1 MGDTP
6 TPDDIRRLQE
16 ALGIERQ
23 RTATVRELK
32 EIMEAAR
39 GVDDEAFE
47 VARNK
52 LKLYRESVTTT
63 NRLIEQQ
70 QRIIEFERERSHS
83 MEAQRQ
89 LHDQHADNIQRQID
103 LLTKR
108 HLAEETSVQAYL
120 DEVRILNRQLALQR
134 ELADSQ
140 EKYTIGVIEAVDAA
154 RDMGTALGGM
164 MAAYQRNQLFNY
176 KNIMDFAKGL
186 FSAEAGLLA
195 FASELGSAGLAA
207 FVDSVIGLALELEK
221 SESEFRQATGASAG
235 FAREMT
241 NSYEAVRENTISA
254 QQNQEA
260 WSALYTTY
268 TDFTMISEDAR
279 AKIGQ
284 TTAVLQRMGIGA
296 HESAAGMQV
305 ATKMLGQTGT
315 QAAGTLIE
323 LNSLAQNLGVPPRE
337 LIAQYGQMGS
347 SLAKLGSDGTRA
359 FKDLARVAKITG
371 LEMQKLL
378 SMTDKFDTFE
388 GAATSAGKLN
398 AALGGNFVNA
408 MDLMMATDPA
418 ERFGMIRDALDEAGL
433 SFDDMSYY
441 QRKFYAD
448 SLGLDSVGDL
458 AQMMSGNMEALG
470 AETQKTSKDY
480 ADAAAQAAEMASVQ
494 DSLKAVLQSLIPI
507 LLPLLN
513 KLQSLGDW
521 MVEHIDTIKFWVNW
535 IGGAIVVWKGLLTV
549 TMLYEKA
556 LKALG
561 MTQIS
566 ELGVSMQLHAEALRS
581 WLLAKKRLILDKAE
595 TVQLGIMIGLDKAK
609 AVTTGAL
616 TAAKNA
622 LTAAQNLWTASATRA
637 TVIAA
642 AQKVWSIIMIPLTW
656 GLAAAQGA
664 LAGASAANVI
674 QWVLLAAAIGL
685 VAYALLASIHS
696 PPLYI
701 AIPLVAAGLW
711 LMSFALAA
719 ITGPATA
726 AAGPLILVGFGLVQ
740 IAAAVF
746 IVAVGVGLM
755 AAGFA
760 LMFAALEVDKIMAF
774 TGMIATLA
782 LAAVFL
788 PYAAIGM
795 FALGVGLLSVAFA
808 LKFIATKDLE
818 AIALFTESLASIQS
832 GQLLETAKAIK
843 QVAKAMDDI
852 PTYKA
857 MTFRT
862 ILERVEA
869 SANAINRAGGATA
882 YGAATG
888 GARGG
893 GGGGA
898 AAPAAAAP
906 RTNQQ
911 VTVKLELD
919 GKLLEEKVLNIV
931 DGKFAEAS

>member
-1 MGDTP
+1 MGASAEE
-6 TPDDIRRLQE
+6 IANLKA
-16 ALGIERQ
+16 ALGIE
-23 RTATVRELK
+23 TKIKETVREMQENIEKANAARAAGRAGAEALQ
-32 EIMEAAR
+32 EAANAALKAYKDQ
-39 GVDDEAFE
+39 VKST
-47 VARNK
+47 NK
-52 LKLYRESVTTT
+52 L
-63 NRLIEQQ
+63 IAQQ
-70 QRIIEFERERSHS
+70 QKIIENERERSHS
-83 MEAQRQ
+83 LEAQRQ
-89 LHDQHADNIQRQID
+89 LHDQHADNIQRQIK
-103 LLTKR
+103 LLKDR
-108 HLAEETSVQAYL
+108 HLAEETSVQTYL
-120 DEVRILNRQLALQR
+120 DELRILERQLALQQ

-140 EKYTIGVIEAVDAA
+140 EKYTISVEQSVDAA
-154 RDMGTALGGM
+154 KDMAGAFGGM
-164 MAAYQRNQLFNY
+164 MAAYQGNELFNY
-176 KNIMDFAKGL
+176 KNIMGFATAL
-186 FSAEAGLLA
+186 FSGEAGLLA
-195 FASELGSAGLAA
+195 FASKLGSVGLAA
-207 FVDSVIGLALELEK
+207 FVDSVIGLALELDQA
-221 SESEFRQATGASAG
+221 ESAFRRTTGASASM
-235 FAREMT
+235 AREMT
-241 NSYEAVRENTISA
+241 NSYEATRESTVSA
-254 QQNQEA
+254 GQNQEA
-260 WSALYTTY
+260 WGALYTTY
-268 TDFTMISEDAR
+268 TDFTMISEEAR
-279 AKIGQ
+279 AEIGQ
-284 TTAVLQRMGIGA
+284 TTAVLTQLGIGA

-305 ATKMLGQTGT
+305 ATKMMGQTGT
-315 QAAGTLIE
+315 QAASTLVE
-323 LNSLAQNLGVPPRE
+323 LSSLAENLGVAPKE

-347 SLAKLGSDGTRA
+347 SLAKLGSEGTKA
-359 FKDLARVAKITG
+359 FKDLARVSKITG
-371 LEMQKLL
+371 LEMQKILT
-378 SMTDKFDTFE
+378 MTDKFDTFE
-388 GAATSAGKLN
+388 GAATQAGKLN

-408 MDLMMATDPA
+408 MDLMMATDPV
-418 ERFGMIRDALDEAGL
+418 ERFEMLRGSLDEAGL

-448 SLGLDSVGDL
+448 SLGLESVGDL
-458 AQMMSGNMEALG
+458 ALMMSGNMEALG
-470 AETQKTSKDY
+470 AETQQTSADY
-480 ADAAAQAAEMASVQ
+480 ADAAARAAEMASVQ
-494 DSLKAVLQSLIPI
+494 ESLKAVLQSIIPV
-507 LLPLLN
+507 LVPLLD
-513 KLQSLGDW
+513 KLAAFGNWL
-521 MVEHIDTIKFWVNW
+521 VTHIDTIKFLVKWV
-535 IGGAIVVWKGLLTV
+535 GGAIVVWKGLLT
-549 TMLYEKA
+549 TMMLYQKA
-556 LKALG
+556 LLAVNAVKQAYLGLSVAGRAVNLQDIALKRIDIVL
-561 MTQIS
+561 QK
-566 ELGVSMQLHAEALRS
+566 LGVSWGVRGNLWRKRSIALGLKAIGVALWQNTVTIAQNAIHAAAATGRGV
-581 WLLAKKRLILDKAE
+581 LA
-595 TVQLGIMIGLDKAK
+595 
-609 AVTTGAL
+609 AVT
-616 TAAKNA
+616 
-622 LTAAQNLWTASATRA
+622 W
-637 TVIAA
+637 V
-642 AQKVWSIIMIPLTW
+642 
-656 GLAAAQGA
+656 LAAAQGA
-664 LAGASAANVI
+664 LTIATGAGVLK
-674 QWVLLAAAIGL
+674 WVLLAAAIGL

-726 AAGPLILVGFGLVQ
+726 AAIPLILVGFGLVQ
-740 IAAAVF
+740 IAGAVF

-795 FALGVGLLSVAFA
+795 FALGIGLLSVAFA

-818 AIALFTESLASIQS
+818 AIALFSESLASIQS

-882 YGAATG
+882 YGDATG